1 MRSSAK
7 IFGIL
12 LSAIIILFTLCSCAD
27 KSTGEIVS
35 EETSKYNETNQSND
49 VTLSLENEVV
59 SAETKILPLVYN
71 NSSASSYTCGEIGT
85 LERRIDDVWYVY
97 PQLPNV
103 AWNALA
109 YEVSPNSY
117 YELPFTLD
125 GYYEQLQPGDY
136 RLIKEI
142 RKMPTN
148 EKSYAI
154 LYFTVD

>member
-1 MRSSAK
+1 MRKTAK
-7 IFGIL
+7 IFAIL
-12 LSAIIILFTLCSCAD
+12 LSTGIIIFTLCSCSGESS
-27 KSTGEIVS
+27 KTIST
-35 EETSKYNETNQSND
+35 EETSEYNEASQSED
-49 VTLSLENEVV
+49 VTLSIENEVV
-59 SAETKILPLVYN
+59 TSETKILSLVYN

-85 LERRIDDVWYVY
+85 LERCIDNTWYEY
-97 PQLPNV
+97 PHLPNV

-109 YEVSPNSY
+109 YEVSPNSLLK
-117 YELPFTLD
+117 LPFSLD
-125 GYYEQLQPGDY
+125 GYYEELQPGDY